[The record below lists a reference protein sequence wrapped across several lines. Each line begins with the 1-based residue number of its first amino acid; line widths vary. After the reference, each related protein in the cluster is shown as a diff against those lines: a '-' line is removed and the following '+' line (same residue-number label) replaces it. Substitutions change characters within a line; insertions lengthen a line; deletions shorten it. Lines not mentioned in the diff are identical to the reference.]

1 MSDGGDILWA
11 AIFGLGFGV
20 FSFILGL
27 RKLFLKRM
35 IENIPTSK
43 ARSVAMGLVEV
54 YGEIVPIKILKSPFS
69 VKDCVYYKY
78 QIEEMRSSGK
88 SSHWATIRKEEKS
101 TPFRL
106 RDETGEI
113 LVDCTGANVDIKLDN
128 RFESGIGHRPPE
140 QVYDFLDRN
149 GIAYKG
155 LLGIGKHM
163 RYTEWFIEPKEK
175 LYVMGTAADNP
186 NVKLTAKGMENVII
200 KKGENEGAFYVSDK
214 SEKDILSSLNWTII
228 LGVFGGAALAVGC
241 LAFLIFYFQQ
251 GMF

>member
-1 MSDGGDILWA
+1 MAEGDILWA

-20 FSFILGL
+20 FSFIMGL

-54 YGEIVPIKILKSPFS
+54 YGEVVPIKVLKSPFS
-69 VKDCVYYKY
+69 GKDCVYYRY

-88 SSHWATIRKEEKS
+88 SSHWATIRKEERCE
-101 TPFRL
+101 PFRL

-113 LVDCTGANVDIKLDN
+113 AVDCTGASVDISQDT
-128 RFESGIGHRPPE
+128 RFESRSGKDPPG
-140 QVYDFLDRN
+140 QVVAFLRAN
-149 GIAYKG
+149 KIAHEG
-155 LLGIGKHM
+155 FLGINKHM
-163 RYTEWFIEPKEK
+163 RYTEWFIGPKEK
-175 LYVMGTAADNP
+175 VYVMGTAADNP
-186 NVKLTAKGMENVII
+186 HVKLAAKGMENVII
-200 KKGENEGAFYVSDK
+200 RKGENEGTFYVSDK
-214 SEKDILSSLNWTII
+214 SEKEILSSLNWKII

-241 LAFLIFYFQQ
+241 LAFLIFYFQY

>member
-1 MSDGGDILWA
+1 MAEGDIFFA
-11 AIFGLGFGV
+11 AIFGLGFGI
-20 FSFILGL
+20 FSFIMGL
-27 RKLFLKRM
+27 KKLFLKRM

-54 YGEIVPIKILKSPFS
+54 YGEVVSIKTLKSPFS
-69 VKDCVYYKY
+69 GKECVYYKY
-78 QIEEMRSSGK
+78 QIEELRSSGK
-88 SSHWATIRKEEKS
+88 SSHWATIRKEERCE
-101 TPFRL
+101 PFRL

-128 RFESGIGHRPPE
+128 RFESGIGHKPPN

-175 LYVMGTAADNP
+175 VYVMGTASDNP

-200 KKGENEGAFYVSDK
+200 RKGQNEGTFYVSDK
-214 SEKDILSSLNWTII
+214 SEKEILSSLGWKVM

-241 LAFLIFYFQQ
+241 LAFILFYMRYPF
-251 GMF
+251 